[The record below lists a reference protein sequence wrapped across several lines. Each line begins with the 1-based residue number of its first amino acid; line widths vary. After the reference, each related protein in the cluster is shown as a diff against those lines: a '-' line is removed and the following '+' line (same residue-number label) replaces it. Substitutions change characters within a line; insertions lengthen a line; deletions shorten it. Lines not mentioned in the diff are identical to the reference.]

1 MDALGGAVGGL
12 GVALPRGR
20 DGLGLEEVVYSVADH
35 VLDLLLL
42 ADHRGGVEERGVVYF
57 AHLFL
62 EAFGIVGFGA

>member
-1 MDALGGAVGGL
+1 MDALGGAVRGL

-20 DGLGLEEVVYSVADH
+20 DRLGLEEVVYSVADH

-62 EAFGIVGFGA
+62 EAFGIVSFGA